1 MKKNL
6 LFLFALIC
14 SMSLFT
20 ACNNDDDQPDY
31 TGSYAGDALELSVSG
46 VKMTSSEVA
55 VNGNILT
62 LKNVVPGL
70 ATVDVPLTVNG
81 TEIEGTNSISNGSV
95 SVKGSVKDAVAATK
109 AGVTGKVMAL
119 EVSIK
124 YTGNEVGTWNLLPY
138 TQDGDVLT
146 SSPILVEA
154 ESASGTVP
162 FFGMEQPVAAFQSFL
177 SGILGAYAQEI
188 KSITLRE
195 DGFIVATYADSK
207 KGDTPVGL
215 VQYYIKDN
223 MIYVIPNLSMIGEIM
238 PTSRAINLGEI
249 MEMLSNGLP
258 LIYSVDNGNLKVY
271 VTKEMIAPYLT
282 LIEELLPLLP
292 AENELVMMLNMYFPS
307 VKGAIDSCSK
317 FNMGLLMKK

>member
-20 ACNNDDDQPDY
+20 ACSNDDDQPDY
-31 TGSYAGDALELSVSG
+31 TGTYKSDALELSISG

-55 VNGNILT
+55 VNNNVLT
-62 LKNVVPGL
+62 LKGVVPGL
-70 ATVDVPLTVNG
+70 ATVDIPLTVNG
-81 TEIEGTNSISNGSV
+81 TEIEGTNSISNGTV
-95 SVKGSVKDAVAATK
+95 SVKGSVKDATVATK
-109 AGVTGKVMAL
+109 ADATAKMMTLDVTI
-119 EVSIK
+119 E
-124 YTGNEVGTWNLLPY
+124 YTSNGVGTWNLLPY
-138 TQDGDVLT
+138 TQEDEVLI

-162 FFGMEQPVAAFQSFL
+162 FFGMEQPVAAFQNFL
-177 SGILGAYAQEI
+177 SSILGSYAQEI
-188 KSITLRE
+188 KSITLRA

-207 KGDTPVGL
+207 KGDTPLGL

-223 MIYVIPNLSMIGEIM
+223 MIYVIPNLSMLNAIM
-238 PTSRAINLGEI
+238 PTSRAIDLGQI

-271 VTKEMIAPYLT
+271 VTKDMITPYLT

-292 AENELVMMLNMYFPS
+292 AENDIVAMLNMYFAP